1 MINFLLFLTLHFN
14 FCNEIYKEISGKE
27 PREEN
32 VLVCSLLIEDAKKQ
46 DLDVNITLATAW
58 EESRFTQQFNPT
70 KYDCIGPLQ
79 IKYKYWCPNKKG
91 RITATKDDGQLNMC
105 DPYHHGVRALKYYI
119 KKFKPLEKALCY
131 YNNSKKCRKSNM
143 SGYVKR
149 VFKYKTKIDS
159 VSSNKEYSNL

>member
-1 MINFLLFLTLHFN
+1 M
-14 FCNEIYKEISGKE
+14 
-27 PREEN
+27 
-32 VLVCSLLIEDAKKQ
+32 
-46 DLDVNITLATAW
+46 
-58 EESRFTQQFNPT
+58 
-70 KYDCIGPLQ
+70 GPLQ

-119 KKFKPLEKALCY
+119 NKFKPLEKALCY

-159 VSSNKEYSNL
+159 VSSKKEYSNL